1 MWIRSLVVVA
11 TATIAVGCSSQKP
24 VEHPAQSTPQAPD
37 AASAAPVTPD
47 RRVGAVFLGGET
59 LHTCSGSVLNS
70 VAGDLILTAAHCV
83 ADGVDAYFVPG
94 FSGDVQPDDAWHVDE
109 VFLDPRWLADQD
121 PLADFAIARVS
132 RDGGGSVR
140 DAAGGGY
147 TLGRVPAVGADVA
160 VTGYPMGVGGGPI
173 GCRTTIAAHDE
184 AFPSLRCAGLV
195 DGTSGSP
202 WVSGASGSTVAGITG
217 GLDGGGCHD
226 DVSYSPPF
234 DDAVA
239 RLLARAQAGGEA
251 DRAPDAFGD
260 DC

>member
-1 MWIRSLVVVA
+1 MWIRSLVFVA
-11 TATIAVGCSSQKP
+11 LVIVAVGCSRQVGTP
-24 VEHPAQSTPQAPD
+24 RPAQSTPQAPG
-37 AASAAPVTPD
+37 AVSAAPVAPD
-47 RRVGAVFLGGET
+47 RRVGALFLGGET
-59 LHTCSGSVLNS
+59 LHTCSGSVLDS
-70 VAGDLILTAAHCV
+70 AAGDLILTAAHCV

-94 FSGDVQPDDAWHVDE
+94 FSGEVQRDDAWHVDE
-109 VFLDPRWLADQD
+109 VFLDPRWLANQD
-121 PLADFAIARVS
+121 PLADFAIGRVS

-147 TLGRVPAVGADVA
+147 TLGRAPAVGADVA
-160 VTGYPMGVGGGPI
+160 VTGYPTGVGGGPI

-184 AFPSLRCAGLV
+184 TFPSLRCAGLV

-202 WVSGASGSTVAGITG
+202 WVSGSTVAGITG